1 MVNTTNMQLVES
13 LPVVKLAQLDFTPIS
28 SLKLKNAEY

>member
-1 MVNTTNMQLVES
+1 MVNTTDMQLVGS